1 MKEAQAKKEQANKF
15 ANKGGGMRK
24 VAKTMR
30 EDAAEMEANEVN
42 VRKEDEAL
50 RYALHLLY

>member
-1 MKEAQAKKEQANKF
+1 
-15 ANKGGGMRK
+15 

-50 RYALHLLY
+50 RYAVHLLY